1 MKKKKKKKDKRPHF
15 LSTKGVITDFSCN
28 VPEESGTAE

>member
-1 MKKKKKKKDKRPHF
+1 MKKEKKKDKRSHF
-15 LSTKGVITDFSCN
+15 LSAKGVITDFSCN